1 MQRLADV
8 LFHRG
13 SSATDAGRIE
23 NEGLVVVEHRG
34 GLVAEIGWKLHN
46 GKSRQIGDL
55 LDDVEIPVVAREDEV
70 VENVA
75 DLSRKV
81 VQLVVVSLG
90 EGGPIK

>member
-1 MQRLADV
+1 M
-8 LFHRG
+8 
-13 SSATDAGRIE
+13 
-23 NEGLVVVEHRG
+23 
-34 GLVAEIGWKLHN
+34 IGWKLHN

-55 LDDVEIPVVAREDEV
+55 LDDVEIPVVAREDEI

-81 VQLVVVSLG
+81 VQLVAVSLG